1 MPGMRTR
8 SAARG
13 FPKGWAARGRPRDN
27 LQIMQARAA
36 RRAPREV
43 ASDSREEGCVM
54 RITIYFGLG
63 ALSDRVLN
71 LLLRGA
77 GEGERP
83 KSELVREVSLTPPG
97 GFVRTH

>member
-1 MPGMRTR
+1 
-8 SAARG
+8 
-13 FPKGWAARGRPRDN
+13 
-27 LQIMQARAA
+27 
-36 RRAPREV
+36 
-43 ASDSREEGCVM
+43 M

-77 GEGERP
+77 GEGEHP